1 MTRIMAW
8 NIERFG
14 VNKLLNNAWDTTQSR
29 ANFIVST
36 IAQADPDVFIIIE
49 VQTNAV
55 TGYGGLISDTSGA
68 PGVWAILWHLRGVQA
83 GAGWSVVPPLIIS
96 PAGGYS
102 EGIAVF
108 FKSAN
113 LNFWGPYEWNGATS
127 VAIGAGMQQNYAGT
141 LWNGALPG
149 TPTTNP
155 AAGGYNQD
163 ELAGKY
169 QFFDGMGNVINFP
182 NGNART
188 PWMTQFQ
195 VLATG
200 RTLSLFSVHFP
211 PKVGPARNAFGQ
223 LAVVPQ
229 ISGGLGAGEDRVVLG
244 DFNIN
249 AGNAW
254 EAGVFQ
260 HLTGGP
266 AVLGGIPV
274 SGVNYAQQFNTPT
287 SIKSVKQ
294 ASTTGAPNYYGYGKL
309 SNAGALM
316 AIDNM
321 FVARAG
327 GAAGPAGGAQ
337 VANRVIGTAA
347 APVAYTMDMISS
359 IPAII
364 GGLPPGGARKKRL
377 NTLVNYGH
385 IGGGRGSSDHM
396 PVVID
401 LP

>member
-1 MTRIMAW
+1 
-8 NIERFG
+8 
-14 VNKLLNNAWDTTQSR
+14 
-29 ANFIVST
+29 
-36 IAQADPDVFIIIE
+36 
-49 VQTNAV
+49 
-55 TGYGGLISDTSGA
+55 
-68 PGVWAILWHLRGVQA
+68 
-83 GAGWSVVPPLIIS
+83 LIIS
-96 PAGGYS
+96 PGGGYS

-108 FKSAN
+108 FKSTN
-113 LNFWGPYEWNGATS
+113 LNFWGPWMWNGVT
-127 VAIGAGMQQNYAGT
+127 GAPLALGMQQSYAATAWAGT
-141 LWNGALPG
+141 LPG
-149 TPTTNP
+149 TPSTRP
-155 AAGGYNQD
+155 GPYNQD
-163 ELAGKY
+163 TLAGKY
-169 QFFDGMGNVINFP
+169 RFFDAMGNVINFP
-182 NGNART
+182 NATSRSV
-188 PWMTQFQ
+188 WMTQFQ

-200 RTLSLFSVHFP
+200 RGLSLFSVHFP
-211 PKVGPARNAFGQ
+211 PKVAQSRQAFGQ
-223 LAVVPQ
+223 LARVPE
-229 ISGGLGAGEDRVVLG
+229 ITSALVAEDRVVLG

-249 AGNAW
+249 ALNGW

-266 AVLGGIPV
+266 GPLGGVPV
-274 SGVNYAQQFNTPT
+274 SPIVYTQQFATPT

-294 ASTTGAPNYYGYGKL
+294 ASTTGAPNFYSYVKQ

-327 GAAGPAGGAQ
+327 GAAGPAGNAQ
-337 VANRVIGTAA
+337 VANRVVGT
-347 APVAYTMDMISS
+347 PPGGGLYNMDMVTS

-364 GGLPPGGARKKRL
+364 FGLPPGGARKRRL

>member
-1 MTRIMAW
+1 MIRIMAW

-14 VNKLLNNAWDTTQSR
+14 VNKLQANAWDTTGSR
-29 ANFIVST
+29 TAFITST
-36 IAQADPDVFIIIE
+36 IAQANPDVLVIIE

-55 TGYGGLISDTSGA
+55 AGFGGLISDTSGA
-68 PGVWAILWHLRGVQA
+68 PAVQALLWWLRGWQP

-96 PAGGYS
+96 PGGGYS

-108 FKSAN
+108 FKSTN
-113 LNFWGPYEWNGATS
+113 LSFWGPWMWNGVT
-127 VAIGAGMQQNYAGT
+127 GAPLVLGMQQTYAGT
-141 LWNGALPG
+141 TWDGYL
-149 TPTTNP
+149 P
-155 AAGGYNQD
+155 AAASTRPGPVNQD
-163 ELAGKY
+163 TLAGQY
-169 QFFDGMGNVINFP
+169 RFFDAMGNVINFP
-182 NGNART
+182 NATSRSV
-188 PWMTQFQ
+188 WMTQFQ

-200 RTLSLFSVHFP
+200 RGLSLFSVHFP
-211 PKVGPARNAFGQ
+211 PKVAQSRQAFGQ
-223 LAVVPQ
+223 LARVPE
-229 ISGGLGAGEDRVVLG
+229 ITSALVAEDRVVLG

-249 AGNAW
+249 ALNGW

-266 AVLGGIPV
+266 GVIGGVPV
-274 SGVNYAQQFNTPT
+274 SPINYIQQFAAAT

-294 ASTTGAPNYYGYGKL
+294 ASTTGAAPYYSYAKL
-309 SNAGALM
+309 SSAGALM

-327 GAAGPAGGAQ
+327 GAAGAAGNAQ

-347 APVAYTMDMISS
+347 APVAYTMDMVSS

-364 GGLPPGGARKKRL
+364 GGLPPGGARKRRL